1 MKNIKNI
8 YSYSYPYDLEYVKRV
23 EKNHILTYLKHPT
36 AFVIRKSNLVNNS
49 VFEVTT
55 TNQKPTVEDATAIL
69 VTKWE

>member
-1 MKNIKNI
+1 M
-8 YSYSYPYDLEYVKRV
+8 
-23 EKNHILTYLKHPT
+23 
-36 AFVIRKSNLVNNS
+36 IRKSNLVNNS